1 MVFLFQDGQEG
12 QGNHYS
18 SLPEEPFEGQGRD
31 GGKKKKTEVIP
42 KGFISGPSQPQ
53 KFSQHGTK
61 GMLCSV
67 HVLLNLE

>member
-31 GGKKKKTEVIP
+31 GGKKKKLRSFQRVSSLDQASPRNSANVEQRECYVL
-42 KGFISGPSQPQ
+42 FM
-53 KFSQHGTK
+53 FS
-61 GMLCSV
+61 
-67 HVLLNLE
+67 